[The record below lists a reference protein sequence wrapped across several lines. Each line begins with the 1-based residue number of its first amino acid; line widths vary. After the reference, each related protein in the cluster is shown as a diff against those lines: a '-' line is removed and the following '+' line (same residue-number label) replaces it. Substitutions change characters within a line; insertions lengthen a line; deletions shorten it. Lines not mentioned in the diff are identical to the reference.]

1 MYLLIFRPEIK
12 ETIIKNI
19 IFVHLN
25 RVQLAQNTR
34 KEKKPR
40 MHYEK

>member
-19 IFVHLN
+19 IFVHLK
-25 RVQLAQNTR
+25 RVQFAQN
-34 KEKKPR
+34 EEGKKAP
-40 MHYEK
+40 YAL